1 MKLKS
6 ICVKTKEMYH
16 FLIIFLILFL
26 AFGIIRPKCTR
37 TENPFSE
44 PKFSWGLAAT
54 YSFVLTLIFGASL
67 FLLVPGFKKSVLSTV
82 GRTSNDNSPKT
93 EEPTAKPSPAPVE
106 QHASRNIVSGILG
119 RHTDPSAPS
128 AASSTTD
135 QASSNRLSIRPFSI

>member
-1 MKLKS
+1 
-6 ICVKTKEMYH
+6 MYQ

-26 AFGIIRPKCTR
+26 AFGLIRPKCTR
-37 TENPFSE
+37 SENPFSE

-82 GRTSNDNSPKT
+82 GQSSNGKVSET
-93 EEPTAKPSPAPVE
+93 VKPAANPSSAPVE

-119 RHTDPSAPS
+119 RHTDPNAPS
-128 AASSTTD
+128 SVSTTTD
-135 QASSNRLSIRPFSI
+135 NASSNRLSIRPFSI